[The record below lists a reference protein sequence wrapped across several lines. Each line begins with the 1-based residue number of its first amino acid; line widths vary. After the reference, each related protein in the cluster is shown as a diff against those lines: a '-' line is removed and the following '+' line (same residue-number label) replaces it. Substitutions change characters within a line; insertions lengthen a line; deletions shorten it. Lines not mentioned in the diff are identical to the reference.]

1 MSETNNIKSFQQT
14 FECFR
19 FDSAACDSRLFPI
32 PPQRHYFSEVILV
45 RSGICHVVRGNCTH
59 TLHSRELLYVSPLVQ
74 VSIDSADGN
83 PVVFDIVRFSAT
95 RLKEI
100 PSYMTDMRCLA
111 LDAAHANLPV
121 YMNTEEVK

>member
-45 RSGICHVVRGNCTH
+45 RSGICRLVRGNRKH
-59 TLHSRELLYVSPLVQ
+59 TLHPGELLYVSPLVEI
-74 VSIDSADGN
+74 SIDSADGN
-83 PVVFDIVRFSAT
+83 PVELPLQRKT
-95 RLKEI
+95 EI
-100 PSYMTDMRCLA
+100 ADKIIEA
-111 LDAAHANLPV
+111 V
-121 YMNTEEVK
+121 II